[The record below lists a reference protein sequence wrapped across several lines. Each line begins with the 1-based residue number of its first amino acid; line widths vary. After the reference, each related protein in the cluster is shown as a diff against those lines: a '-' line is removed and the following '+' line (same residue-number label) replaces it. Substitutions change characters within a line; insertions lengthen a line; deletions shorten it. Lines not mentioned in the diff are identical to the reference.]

1 MKKRSRTIRSRATG
15 AQRRHKQRP
24 KFKPTEHSRN
34 YAQIAYE
41 FALDAVADR
50 RRLHTCKWVRLAAQ
64 RFLGDLKRANSGR
77 CAFLFSAWEANNAC
91 DFIEKLPHV
100 EGNWA
105 SRTIT
110 LEPPQIFILAN
121 VFGFRRREGNGRRFS
136 DVYIEMARKGA
147 KSTLTAGVALY
158 CLTSED
164 EVGPQVVIGATT
176 GSQALKVFTPAKRM
190 VDKTPSLRSAFGI
203 QAWARSITCDENG
216 GYIQPI
222 NAKSS
227 TQDGW
232 SPHVGILDEL
242 HAHKDRGLH
251 DVIKSSFGARK
262 NPLLWRI
269 TTAGY
274 NSLGVCYEQ
283 HQLLEKILSGIF
295 SADHYFGVIFTLDD
309 GDDDF
314 DESKWIKANPMLG
327 ITPSLNSLRSYAKEA
342 QQSPDSRGEFLTKCL
357 NRWTTAHRGW
367 VNMEQWKRCGQK
379 TQPKDVA
386 DILLGAECWGGLDL
400 AAVSDITAFVLI
412 WLIDGRL
419 KIRGR
424 YYLPEETVKP
434 RTERGNVPYQTW
446 AAQGFLTLTPGNV
459 FDDEFVQRDI
469 EQALKTF
476 KVKEIAFDPWNATSL
491 VNRLQAN
498 GAPMVEFRQ
507 GAKSYHPAMQAF
519 ETLLKGGRIDHGNNP
534 VLTWAASNLVVRRD
548 ANMNMAPDK
557 KHSLE
562 KIDPMV
568 ALLMALGR
576 QSALQTAV
584 STKSVYDDR
593 GIRTL

>member
-1 MKKRSRTIRSRATG
+1 MAKRTIRSRATG
-15 AQRRHKQRP
+15 ARKRP
-24 KFKPTEHSRN
+24 RFEPTDHARN
-34 YAQIAYE
+34 YCQIAYE
-41 FALDAVADR
+41 YALAAIADGKR
-50 RRLHTCKWVRLAAQ
+50 ERHCKWVRKAAQ
-64 RFLGDLKRANSGR
+64 RFIGDLKRAGSKG
-77 CAFLFSAWEANNAC
+77 CAFGFDTWEANNVC

-100 EGNWA
+100 EGSW
-105 SRTIT
+105 STKTIT
-110 LEPPQIFILAN
+110 LEPAQIFILAN
-121 VFGFRRREGNGRRFS
+121 VFGFRRRENGSRRFT
-136 DVYIEMARKGA
+136 DTYIEMARKSA

-164 EVGPQVVIGATT
+164 ENGPQVVIGATT
-176 GSQALKVFTPAKRM
+176 GSQALKVFTPARNM
-190 VDKTPSLRSAFGI
+190 VERTRALREAFNI
-203 QAWARSITCDENG
+203 KAWAHSISCEDND

-232 SPHVGILDEL
+232 NPHVGILDEL

-251 DVIKSSFGARK
+251 DVIKSSFGARR
-262 NPLLWRI
+262 NPLMWRI

-274 NSLGVCYEQ
+274 NSLGVCFEQ
-283 HQLLEKILSGIF
+283 HQLVEKILDGIF
-295 SADHYFGVIFTLDD
+295 SADHYFGIIFTLDD
-309 GDDDF
+309 GDDEF
-314 DESKWIKANPMLG
+314 DEHVWIKANPMLG
-327 ITPSLNSLRSYAKEA
+327 ITPSLASMRDYAKEA
-342 QQSPDSRGEFLTKCL
+342 KQSPDSRGEFLTKRL
-357 NRWTTAHRGW
+357 NRWTTAHKGW
-367 VNMEQWKRCGQK
+367 INMEQWKHCSRK
-379 TQPKDVA
+379 TEPI
-386 DILLGAECWGGLDL
+386 DISEMLLSTECYGGLDL
-400 AAVSDITAFVLI
+400 AATSDITAFVLI
-412 WLIDGRL
+412 WLIEGRL

-446 AAQGFLTLTPGNV
+446 VAQGFLTLTPGNV

-469 EQALKTF
+469 EAALKQF

-491 VNRLQAN
+491 VNRLQSS

-507 GAKSYHPAMQAF
+507 GPKSYHPAMQDF
-519 ETLLKGGRIDHGNNP
+519 EKLLKAGRIDHNNNP

-557 KHSLE
+557 KNSLE

-576 QSALQTAV
+576 QSV
-584 STKSVYDDR
+584 SQGVPVNRSVYDER